1 VQEEQTMTSTR
12 THAPSRQP
20 APGAL
25 RSDTARVVAVVLA
38 AVAQVVG
45 SPLGSALSGRSV
57 GDVSDGARS
66 LVTPAGYAFSIWGLI
81 FLGSVAWA
89 VFQALPAQRTRLVH
103 RATGWPLAA
112 AFAGNAVWETVYP
125 FGGVWQY
132 VTQVLIFAITAS
144 AAVGFARLQ
153 RDDVRGDLRGWAR
166 ALPAATAGLL
176 LGWVTVAPVAQ
187 VGNTGVALGADPAT
201 ASSEVWAVVAMVAV
215 ALVGAFVVLSSRV
228 AAGPFAAAVVWGLVA
243 IAVAGGPLPVTVAAL
258 GAAAVVLVS
267 LVVRA
272 ASTRTDAGAVLL
284 G

>member
-1 VQEEQTMTSTR
+1 MTSTGLQQGSR
-12 THAPSRQP
+12 AHAGAP
-20 APGAL
+20 ATG
-25 RSDTARVVAVVLA
+25 SGDTTRVVVVVLA

-45 SPLGSALSGRSV
+45 SPLGSVLSGNSV

-66 LVTPAGYAFSIWGLI
+66 LVTPAGYAFSIWGLV
-81 FLGSVAWA
+81 FLGSLAWA
-89 VFQALPAQRTRLVH
+89 VYQALPAQRTRLVH
-103 RATGWPLAA
+103 RVTGWPLAA

-153 RDDVRGDLRGWAR
+153 REEVRADLRGWAR

-201 ASSEVWAVVAMVAV
+201 TSSEVWAVAAMVAV
-215 ALVGAFVVLSSRV
+215 ALVGSLVVLRAHV

-243 IAVAGGPLPVTVAAL
+243 IAAAGGPTPVTVAAL
-258 GAAAVVLVS
+258 GAAAVVLVA
-267 LVVRA
+267 LAARA
-272 ASTRTDAGAVLL
+272 VSRGAGAGALLL